1 MSVTQN
7 VSIRQNFDESSE
19 SMLNQ
24 LINVVCT
31 RNYTYHGI
39 AYYFD
44 RVDIG
49 LVGFASVF
57 RLCST
62 YMRDLTHKLM
72 DYCVLR
78 GGHVVLKE
86 IPKPD
91 TSLYTNPSE
100 TLEFLIQSFKD
111 VNDMA
116 ISLHKVADENQD
128 GNMTDFLESE
138 VIRPVARV
146 IRRVGVL
153 LANVRRAGPGLG
165 EYQVN
170 KHLKFYMTKVKPTLE
185 TINFSHVA

>member
-1 MSVTQN
+1 MSVSQN
-7 VSIRQNFDESSE
+7 VSIRQNFDETSE

-57 RLCST
+57 RLCAT
-62 YMRDLTHKLM
+62 YSRDLTHKMM

-78 GGHVVLKE
+78 GGHVVLRE

-91 TSLYTNPSE
+91 SSVYTNPSE

-111 VNDMA
+111 INDLA
-116 ISLHKVADENQD
+116 VSLHKVAD
-128 GNMTDFLESE
+128 
-138 VIRPVARV
+138 
-146 IRRVGVL
+146 
-153 LANVRRAGPGLG
+153 
-165 EYQVN
+165 
-170 KHLKFYMTKVKPTLE
+170 
-185 TINFSHVA
+185 